1 MGASAGDL
9 DGDGRE
15 EVFVTN
21 CGGQSMSAGNMA
33 LLSREARDESVLA
46 LAPVN
51 YAMGKARLAHALLT
65 PTGHGYRDVAFEVTV
80 NHSPYIAPDLTRREN
95 FAPSAI
101 ALYDKHRYDK
111 SLAAYEFGF
120 ASILFDVE
128 NDGDLDLYFAGALAR
143 GNDGFIGDWTNSP
156 GRLLINEGAPGKIV
170 LTDRTLEY
178 RVLDIT
184 DMDYD
189 HNPPRRR
196 SPGTN
201 WHKRDYVYIQDMDSY
216 SEAGVSASKQS
227 LIHDLFFMHEAANG
241 IAHGDL
247 NGDGFDD
254 FVVTHYGGY
263 NSLSPK
269 AGNLKA
275 DVGGVVLAIPAP
287 NKLMKPP
294 TNFEEGRTFL
304 YLNRNA
310 GKSAN
315 HWVRVR
321 LTDAKSKNTRAIGA
335 RATLNGKLTRM
346 VRAGGCAGSTS
357 STDLAF
363 GLGRDGAL
371 EKLEVVWPSKER
383 TPVAYTFPKLRDQL
397 VCIDRSAGVVT
408 CR

>member
-1 MGASAGDL
+1 
-9 DGDGRE
+9 
-15 EVFVTN
+15 
-21 CGGQSMSAGNMA
+21 
-33 LLSREARDESVLA
+33 
-46 LAPVN
+46 
-51 YAMGKARLAHALLT
+51 
-65 PTGHGYRDVAFEVTV
+65 
-80 NHSPYIAPDLTRREN
+80 
-95 FAPSAI
+95 
-101 ALYDKHRYDK
+101 
-111 SLAAYEFGF
+111 
-120 ASILFDVE
+120 VE

-156 GRLLINEGAPGKIV
+156 GRLLLNDSTPPKIV
-170 LTDRTLEY
+170 FTDRTLEY

-216 SEAGVSASKQS
+216 SEAGVSASRQS

-241 IAHGDL
+241 IAYGDL

-287 NKLMKPP
+287 NKVMKPP

-321 LTDAKSKNTRAIGA
+321 LTDVKSKNTRAIGA

-363 GLGRDGAL
+363 GLGKDGAL
-371 EKLEVVWPSKER
+371 EELEVVWPSKER
-383 TPVAYTFPKLRDQL
+383 TPVAYAFPKLRDQL
-397 VCIDRSAGVVT
+397 VCIDKSAGVVT